1 MKCFWCCCAVVV
13 CLAGNVALAEKIAI
27 IGDSIAA
34 GDTIQT
40 PETESIQAH
49 LKKGLKGKHDV
60 QQFGVGGATARI
72 QGAKPYIQQPEFT
85 KARDFDP
92 KLVIIIL
99 GTNDSTEAGWDSLAF
114 RRDYGQ
120 MIRDIQKWPSK
131 PRIVLCTPPSV
142 EKEAW
147 GIRAKTVEEGVAWE
161 VNIAATMYML
171 PKADLHKATK
181 GTDGLTSD
189 GVHPNPKGT
198 KVIAEEI
205 QKTLAPKKK

>member
-1 MKCFWCCCAVVV
+1 MKSFWWCCAVAIG
-13 CLAGNVALAEKIAI
+13 LAGNAAFAEKIAI

-34 GDTIQT
+34 GETIKD
-40 PETESIQAH
+40 PETDSIEAH
-49 LKKGLKGKHDV
+49 LKKGLKGKNEIR
-60 QQFGVGGATARI
+60 QFGVGGATVRT

-85 KARDFDP
+85 KARDFSP
-92 KLVIIIL
+92 KMVIIIL

-120 MIRDIQKWPSK
+120 LVRDIQKWPSK
-131 PRIVLCTPPSV
+131 PRVVMCTPPRV

-147 GIRAKTVEEGVAWE
+147 GIRAETVEEGVAWE
-161 VNIAATMYML
+161 VTIVAMGHMIT
-171 PKADLHKATK
+171 KADLHKATK
-181 GTDGLTSD
+181 GMDELTSD

-205 QKTLAPKKK
+205 QKALSPKKK